1 MGSLN
6 VVLGALLR
14 VAKLG
19 CVVALFVAFASSGF
33 GQSASSQTNP
43 AAMPPITDTKALP
56 IQKLVEKLAQDPLAG
71 PAVPSVSGASIGT
84 GPANGAP
91 ALAGTPE
98 SRPLPRLVE
107 LSKVEERALAI
118 GDEQKRVDPQA
129 AKGNDARVTFVFGE
143 GLPTVITA
151 PFHVSIVELEPGETL
166 TGAPAIGDSVRWEI
180 APGTSGTGPLAQPL
194 VIVKPHDAGLDTN
207 LVVMTN
213 KRTYYLRLVSRE
225 NDYIARIGF
234 SYKEDETARWQE
246 FIAEQRQQKDN
257 REEAQVV
264 TPLAGTTMDHLN
276 FEYIIK
282 GSDKVIRPLRVM
294 DDGVKTYI
302 TMPEAALHQD
312 LPALV
317 VVNPRLK
324 GEKAEEIV
332 NFRVKGNIYVVD
344 RLFDRAA
351 LIVGSGKST
360 DKVTIRRKHSM
371 SDTEAE
377 TADAAE
383 VK

>member
-1 MGSLN
+1 
-6 VVLGALLR
+6 
-14 VAKLG
+14 
-19 CVVALFVAFASSGF
+19 
-33 GQSASSQTNP
+33 
-43 AAMPPITDTKALP
+43 
-56 IQKLVEKLAQDPLAG
+56 
-71 PAVPSVSGASIGT
+71 
-84 GPANGAP
+84 
-91 ALAGTPE
+91 
-98 SRPLPRLVE
+98 
-107 LSKVEERALAI
+107 
-118 GDEQKRVDPQA
+118 
-129 AKGNDARVTFVFGE
+129 
-143 GLPTVITA
+143 
-151 PFHVSIVELEPGETL
+151 
-166 TGAPAIGDSVRWEI
+166 
-180 APGTSGTGPLAQPL
+180 
-194 VIVKPHDAGLDTN
+194 
-207 LVVMTN
+207 
-213 KRTYYLRLVSRE
+213 
-225 NDYIARIGF
+225 
-234 SYKEDETARWQE
+234 
-246 FIAEQRQQKDN
+246 
-257 REEAQVV
+257 
-264 TPLAGTTMDHLN
+264 MDHLN

>member
-1 MGSLN
+1 MGSTYA
-6 VVLGALLR
+6 VMGASLR
-14 VAKLG
+14 VAKQVCALG
-19 CVVALFVAFASSGF
+19 LFAAFASSGF
-33 GQSASSQTNP
+33 GQAVPQPASPANP
-43 AAMPPITDTKALP
+43 GTMPRITDTKDLPLQKALDR
-56 IQKLVEKLAQDPLAG
+56 LAQDPVG
-71 PAVPSVSGASIGT
+71 PAVPSVSGIRDAAAGVPAGPGSAPGVEAS
-84 GPANGAP
+84 P
-91 ALAGTPE
+91 
-98 SRPLPRLVE
+98 RPRPVE
-107 LSKVEERALAI
+107 LSKNEERALAI
-118 GDEQKRVDPQA
+118 GEEQKRVDPQA

-143 GLPTVITA
+143 GLPTVITS

-166 TGAPAIGDSVRWEI
+166 TGPPAIGDSVRWEI
-180 APGTSGTGPLAQPL
+180 EPGTSGTGPLAQPL

-234 SYKEDETARWQE
+234 SYKEDEAARWQE

-257 REEAQVV
+257 REDSQVV
-264 TPLAGTTMDHLN
+264 TPLAGAAIDHLN
-276 FEYIIK
+276 FDYIIK
-282 GSDKVIRPLRVM
+282 GSDKVIKPVRVM

-302 TMPEAALHQD
+302 TMPDAALHQD

-332 NFRVKGNIYVVD
+332 NFRVKGNIYIVD

-351 LIVGSGKST
+351 LVVGSGKST
-360 DKVTIRRKHSM
+360 DKITIRRRVSM
-371 SDTEAE
+371 SDAE
-377 TADAAE
+377 E
-383 VK
+383 EK